1 MCIYASLSSLG
12 RKKKGKNLW
21 LMFLLFSDTD
31 VYLNLTSLLKT
42 DKRWN
47 SVRNFKKVLLYFKAS
62 LKSYFNT

>member
-1 MCIYASLSSLG
+1 
-12 RKKKGKNLW
+12 
-21 LMFLLFSDTD
+21 MFLLFSDTD